1 MKRPPIKPGLGPH
14 RKRVKNNLSVMKTSE
29 IRNKFLKFFEKKSH
43 VIFPSDSLVPQN
55 DPTLL
60 FTGAGM
66 NQFKDMFLG
75 KGNLTVKKA
84 TTCQKCLRTGDIE
97 NVGKTASHHTFFEM
111 LGNFSFGDY
120 FKKETIEWAWEFLV
134 QELKIPEERLSV
146 SVYKDDHESY
156 EIWEKYIRVPKSRI
170 YQYDEKDNFWP
181 SNAPKLG
188 PNGPCGPCSEI
199 FFDQGEKIG
208 CGRKECEP
216 ACECDRF
223 VEIWNLVFTQYNRKE
238 GGMLEPL
245 PHKNVDTGM
254 GLERMARVMQGV
266 RTNFDIDIFHPIIA
280 YIEEISNVK
289 YNGRIENAVLMRRIA
304 DHVKACTFCISDG
317 VLPSNE
323 GRGYVERRLL
333 RRAVRDGTQLGI
345 KESFLYKLVPIVS
358 NVMQDYYPDIKQRR
372 ENIARIIKSE
382 EEKFHE
388 TLDQGTRILEELMES
403 MKKSNQKT
411 LPGRE
416 AFKLYDTYGFPLE
429 MTESI
434 LHEKGFDVDKD
445 AFEEELKRQ
454 RLQARASSQMT
465 GQIFDTG
472 PLSRIKDISKGTKF
486 IGYGQYTCEGRVIAI
501 IQNGELVD
509 KAASGN
515 EVTILLDQTPFYGES
530 GGQVGDSGIL
540 ESNECYIHITDTKKS
555 DDFILHIGKI
565 GKGELKKGSVVNAKI
580 DTQRRNAIRRNHSAT
595 HILHHTLRTVIGQH
609 AEQAGSL
616 VAPDRLRFDFQHFSS
631 LTKEEITRIED
642 MVNEK
647 ILENVPISVQEVTI
661 QEARDMGAVAL
672 FGEKYG
678 ELVRVVSVGN
688 FSKELCGGT
697 HVQGTGEIGLFRIE
711 SESSVAA
718 GIRRIEAVTGMASLN
733 RSREKEGIIHEICN
747 IFSTNED
754 KLVSKIRE
762 ILDELKNSQREVHRI
777 RQKELSSNIHSF
789 IEHAE
794 EVSGVKIVTR
804 KLEDATADDLRK
816 TADMLR
822 KTAQEVAIVLGSSQ
836 DGRVTLISALSS
848 KLVKSGLHAGNIA
861 KEVAKV
867 VGGGGG
873 GRPDMAQ
880 AGGQYPD
887 KLDEALGFA
896 AELLKNKIQQNLVN

>member
-1 MKRPPIKPGLGPH
+1 
-14 RKRVKNNLSVMKTSE
+14 MKTSE
-29 IRNKFLKFFEKKSH
+29 IRNKFLKFFEEKSH
-43 VIFPSDSLVPQN
+43 AILPSDSLVPQN

-75 KGNLTVKKA
+75 KGNLNTKKA
-84 TTCQKCLRTGDIE
+84 ATCQKCLRTGDIE

-146 SVYKDDHESY
+146 SVYKNDQESY
-156 EIWEKYIRVPKSRI
+156 EIWEKCIHVPKSKI

-199 FFDQGEKIG
+199 FFDQGEEVG

-238 GGMLEPL
+238 GGKLEPL
-245 PHKNVDTGM
+245 PHRNVDTGM

-266 RTNFDIDIFHPIIA
+266 QTNFDIDIFHPIIKC
-280 YIEEISNVK
+280 IEGISNVK
-289 YNGRIENAVLMRRIA
+289 YNGRLENAVLMRRIA
-304 DHVKACTFCISDG
+304 DHIKACTFCISDG

-345 KESFLYKLVPIVS
+345 KDSFLYKLVPIVG
-358 NVMQDYYPDIKQRR
+358 NLMKDYYPDVNQRR

-403 MKKSNQKT
+403 LEKSNQRI
-411 LPGRE
+411 LPGHE

-434 LHEKGFDVDKD
+434 LHEKGFSVNKD
-445 AFEEELKRQ
+445 AFEEELKKQ
-454 RLQARASSQMT
+454 RLQARASSQMA
-465 GQIFDTG
+465 GEIFDTG
-472 PLSRIKDISKGTKF
+472 PLSRIKDISKGSKF
-486 IGYGQYTCEGRVIAI
+486 VGYEQYACEGRVIAI
-501 IQNGELVD
+501 IQNGQLVD
-509 KAASGN
+509 TAAAGN
-515 EVTILLDQTPFYGES
+515 EVTTVLDQTPFYGES
-530 GGQVGDSGIL
+530 GGQVGDAGIL
-540 ESNECYIHITDTKKS
+540 ESNGCYIQITDTKRS

-565 GKGELKKGSVVNAKI
+565 VKGELRKGSVVNAKI
-580 DTQRRNAIRRNHSAT
+580 DDQRRNAIRRNHSAT
-595 HILHHTLRTVIGQH
+595 HILHHTLRKVIGQH

-616 VAPDRLRFDFQHFSS
+616 VTPDRLRFDFQHFSS

-642 MVNEK
+642 IVNEK
-647 ILENVPISVQEVTI
+647 ILENMPISVQELTI
-661 QEARDMGAVAL
+661 QEARNAGAVAL

-678 ELVRVVSVGN
+678 ELVRMVSIGN

-697 HVQGTGEIGLFRIE
+697 HVNSTGEIGLFRITG
-711 SESSVAA
+711 ESSVAA
-718 GIRRIEAVTGMASLN
+718 GIRRIEAVTGMESLK
-733 RSREKEGIIHEICN
+733 RDREKEDVIQEMCDIL
-747 IFSTNED
+747 STNED
-754 KLVSKIRE
+754 KLVTKTQE
-762 ILDELKNSQREVHRI
+762 ILHELKNLQKEVHKI
-777 RQKELSSNIHSF
+777 KQKDLSSRIDSF
-789 IEHAE
+789 IKNAK
-794 EVSGVKIVTR
+794 EVSGVKIVTK
-804 KLEDATADDLRK
+804 KLEDVTADDLRK
-816 TADMLR
+816 TADMLI
-822 KTAQEVAIVLGSSQ
+822 KSAQEVAIVLGAAQ
-836 DGRVTLISALSS
+836 NGRVTLITALSS
-848 KLVKSGLHAGNIA
+848 KLVNYGFHAGNIA

-880 AGGQYPD
+880 AGGQYPE
-887 KLDEALGFA
+887 KLDEALSFA
-896 AELLKNKIQQNLVN
+896 AELLENKIQQSVH